1 MVYSP
6 QVLLNMGCSL
16 GGEPDVI
23 MASNIESIA
32 LATLRDALMPKLV
45 SGELRIDKENAN
57 DI

>member
-1 MVYSP
+1 
-6 QVLLNMGCSL
+6 MGCSL

-23 MASNIESIA
+23 MASDIESIA

-45 SGELRIDKENAN
+45 SGELRMDKENAN